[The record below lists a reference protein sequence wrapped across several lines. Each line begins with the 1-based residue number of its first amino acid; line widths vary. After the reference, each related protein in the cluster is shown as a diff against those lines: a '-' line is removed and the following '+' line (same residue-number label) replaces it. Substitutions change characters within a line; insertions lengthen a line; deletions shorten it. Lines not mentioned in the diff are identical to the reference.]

1 MFRTAGKTA
10 WAEKLNSTIE
20 NYRRLTSSIVLVTI
34 VVKCSL
40 KVEET
45 NINSDNN
52 RFRQRYWINNDVM
65 AGFWNKEIQWND
77 CVDERRWF
85 GCRRRLS
92 NQCCYRARISNDD
105 SIRAFI
111 IRQAADLI
119 KKRRKEEELLAFVK
133 RTDFGQL
140 ECTGRSFRSV
150 VVRIL
155 KLTELQ
161 LRSGGVKK
169 GRIFLLLL
177 SILDHFKAPRVS
189 IMDLRALDQHKIL
202 EEFQLNFHSE
212 MWPQVSVARRLSGAF
227 KSNQWDLYWNGDH
240 NGSGMNFI
248 SFHFTRN
255 RLKSLSISMFF
266 DRPWRKSK
274 TLNR

>member
-20 NYRRLTSSIVLVTI
+20 NYQRLTSSIVLGTI

-52 RFRQRYWINNDVM
+52 RFCQRYWINNDVM
-65 AGFWNKEIQWND
+65 AGFWNKGIQWND

-119 KKRRKEEELLAFVK
+119 KKKKERRRTIGVRETYRLWPTGMYGAVVSISRRANFAIDRIAVAFWRNWK
-133 RTDFGQL
+133 RADF
-140 ECTGRSFRSV
+140 
-150 VVRIL
+150 
-155 KLTELQ
+155 
-161 LRSGGVKK
+161 
-169 GRIFLLLL
+169 FLLLL
-177 SILDHFKAPRVS
+177 SISDHFKAQRVS
-189 IMDLRALDQHKIL
+189 IMDLRAIDQHKIL

-240 NGSGMNFI
+240 NGSGINFI
-248 SFHFTRN
+248 SPEIDWNHC
-255 RLKSLSISMFF
+255 RLACFSI
-266 DRPWRKSK
+266 DLDAKAKP
-274 TLNR
+274 